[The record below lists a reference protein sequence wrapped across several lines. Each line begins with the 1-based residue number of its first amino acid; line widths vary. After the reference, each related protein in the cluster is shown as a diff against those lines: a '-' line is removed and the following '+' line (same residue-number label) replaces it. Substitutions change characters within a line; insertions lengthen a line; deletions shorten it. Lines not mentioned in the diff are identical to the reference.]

1 MESATNDSPK
11 PAASALLQALYQA
24 PDNPSVTVAAR
35 ALATHVTTTGLRSLA
50 VDGITEDLVRA
61 SRSKLAPERERAMI
75 ALEEICRT
83 VGSPGGFD
91 PYILPLLPVILERYS
106 ETGKAEVIGKA
117 AEKTVKQILKLPP
130 PEAVPMFMSTLFEI
144 LSTSGVKWK
153 TKTGALD
160 ILTALVKIG
169 PDQIAERLGE
179 IIPHLTAEMRDTKA
193 EVSAAGQKAALA
205 ICGVLSNLDVLPF
218 VPLLVNCMARPDTVP
233 DAIKQLSANVWVRD
247 VDGPTLAVLVPLLQR
262 ALSDRS
268 SVVQR
273 QTVILV
279 GNLFKLVRSPDLA
292 HDHLKNLFP
301 GVHRIAETA
310 SFPEVR
316 EFALQAVNTLTISAG
331 ADEETIANLKKTG
344 LGSTGPSPN
353 SSIPGTP
360 AIKLVD
366 EDQILAEKSLILL
379 IKKFANEDTDSFM
392 RTSLTYQATCI
403 ASLVRKRD
411 FDEAQ
416 WTKYTVPY
424 LSRFIPAATAEQIAK
439 ENLKRWLEIDKERY
453 FKAAGDDD
461 DDPTEKIVDLTFS
474 LAYGGLLLLNHTMLK
489 LRRGWRYGVC
499 GANGCGKSTL
509 LKAINRHQIENFPED
524 VSTFYVEHDID
535 GEDSEANCLS
545 FLVAD
550 KFVKAK
556 NLTKEQISER
566 MKEFGFDSA
575 RQEAKVDSL
584 SGGWKMRLALARA
597 MLCEADLLLLDEP
610 TNHLDRA
617 SIEWLQDYLKAQTR
631 VTILTVSHDSGFL
644 DSICTDIIHYQ
655 NKQLVYYRGNLSK
668 FVEKYPAAKSYYTLS
683 ASLVKFVF
691 PPPGA
696 LMGVRSQTRAILKA
710 TNVTFTYP
718 GAPKPSLMNA
728 SCAVT
733 LSSRVGVVGPNGAGK
748 STLIKL
754 LTGETVP
761 DSGKIEKHPNLRVA
775 YVAQHAFHNI
785 GAHMEKTAVQY
796 IAWRYQDGHDREQA
810 MKASRVLTEEEKRQ
824 MEVPI
829 EGKNGEKRKLE
840 MIIGR
845 QKLKKSFQYEC
856 KWKNMDHKHN
866 SWLPREK
873 LIEAGFSKLVQ
884 EHDDLEASREG
895 SGTRDLSFKVIRSH
909 LIDVGLDGDIA
920 EYNELKG
927 LSGGQKVK
935 VVIAAALWSKPQV
948 LILDE
953 PTNFL
958 DRDALGGLAVAIRDW
973 AGAFVCIS
981 HNEEFVGALCPEIW
995 NVEGGKLIHKGKAA
1009 VVEGDAFEDG
1019 KRTLGNGLN
1028 SKKGTPSGSK
1038 SATPLASATPSATN
1052 SGNEGEAAD
1061 PNAMPVVKKKK
1072 LTRKQLKD
1080 REERRRMR
1088 KLRWLSD
1095 STGAPREPDT
1105 DTGKFL
1111 VVILFM

>member
-1 MESATNDSPK
+1 MASDTPEGAA
-11 PAASALLQALYQA
+11 PAISGILQKLYQA
-24 PDNPSVTVAAR
+24 PDVPSCTVVAR
-35 ALATHVTTTGLRSLA
+35 ELANQIRIKGLRSL
-50 VDGITEDLVRA
+50 VNDGITDDLIRA
-61 SRSKLAPERERAMI
+61 SRSKVGSERESSMI
-75 ALEEICRT
+75 ALEEIFRT
-83 VGSPGGFD
+83 VGEGGGLE
-91 PYILPLLPVILERYS
+91 PYLIPLLPVILERFA
-106 ETGKAEVIGKA
+106 ETGKADVVARASERA
-117 AEKTVKQILKLPP
+117 AKQLIKLIP
-130 PEAVPMFMSTLFEI
+130 PEGVPSCIKALFEI

-153 TKTGALD
+153 TKVGALE
-160 ILTALVKIG
+160 LFAALVKTG
-169 PDQIAERLGE
+169 PDQVAERLGE
-179 IIPHLTAEMRDTKA
+179 IIPPLTSEMRDTKP
-193 EVSAAGQKAALA
+193 EVSAAGHKAAMA
-205 ICGVLSNLDVLPF
+205 VCGVLSNLDVLPF
-218 VPLLVNCMARPDTVP
+218 VPVLVNCMARPDTVP

-262 ALSDRS
+262 ALLERS

-279 GNLFKLVRSPDLA
+279 GNLFKLVRSPELA
-292 HDHLKNLFP
+292 HLHLSNLFP
-301 GVHRIAETA
+301 GVNRIAETA

-316 EFALQAVNTLTISAG
+316 EFAQQAVKALILSAG
-331 ADEETIANLKKTG
+331 ADDETVLALKKTG

-353 SSIPGTP
+353 TSTPGTP
-360 AIKLVD
+360 AIKSVD
-366 EDQILAEKSLILL
+366 EDQMLAQKYLTKLLKRFTDHDPDPFLQVSL
-379 IKKFANEDTDSFM
+379 A
-392 RTSLTYQATCI
+392 YQSSCI
-403 ASLVRKRD
+403 SNLVSKRN

-416 WTKYTVPY
+416 WIRYTVPY
-424 LSRFIPAATAEQIAK
+424 LSRFISEADAERLAK
-439 ENLKRWLEIDKERY
+439 ENLKQWLAIDKERY
-453 FKAAGDDD
+453 FKASGDDD
-461 DDPTEKIVDLTFS
+461 DDPTEKIVELTFS
-474 LAYGGLLLLNHTMLK
+474 LAYGGLLLLNHTVLK

-509 LKAINRHQIENFPED
+509 LKAINRHQIENFPEN

-535 GEDSEANCLS
+535 GEDSEASCLQ

-556 NLTKEQISER
+556 NLTVDKISER

-575 RQEAKVDSL
+575 RQEAKVQSL

-610 TNHLDRA
+610 TNHLDRP

-631 VTILTVSHDSGFL
+631 VTIMTVSHDSGFL

-691 PPPGA
+691 PPPGP

-718 GAPKPSLMNA
+718 GAPKPSLVDA

-785 GAHMEKTAVQY
+785 GSHLEKTAVQY
-796 IAWRYQDGHDREQA
+796 ISWRYQDGHDREQA
-810 MKASRVLTEEEKRQ
+810 MKASRILTEEEKKQ

-829 EGKNGEKRKLE
+829 EGRTGEKRKIE

-845 QKLKKSFQYEC
+845 QKLKKSFQYEI
-856 KWKNMDHKHN
+856 KWKNLDHRFN
-866 SWLPREK
+866 TWLPREQ
-873 LIEAGFSKLVQ
+873 LIEAGFGKLVQ

-895 SGTRDLSFKVIRSH
+895 SGSRDLSFKVIRQH

-920 EYNELKG
+920 EYNEMKG

-995 NVEGGKLIHKGKAA
+995 NVEGGRLVHKGKAA
-1009 VVEGDAFEDG
+1009 VVDGDAFEDG
-1019 KRTLGNGLN
+1019 KRNLGSGLN

-1038 SATPLASATPSATN
+1038 NVTPSVSATPSAAN
-1052 SGNEGEAAD
+1052 SGNERD
-1061 PNAMPVVKKKK
+1061 SNTPPVPVVKKKK

-1080 REERRRMR
+1080 REERRRLR
-1088 KLRWLSD
+1088 KLKWLSD

-1105 DTGKFL
+1105 DT
-1111 VVILFM
+1111 